1 MLTRASI
8 RVLAAL
14 LAAIALAA
22 VVITASPIA
31 AHADA
36 ADCEPTYL
44 ARDGRELFTLETKYI
59 PPPLRAFPADC
70 ASRLI
75 AEPFDD
81 GEGISVSYALLYTD
95 VEFETVLD
103 ILESF
108 ERAGWIV
115 GGAVD
120 AVDFGDGFSDEA
132 GRSAADIAAVGQEA
146 VFLRA
151 RFSDAN
157 TGSHLVEVTFAD
169 GGAYENDPALTTPSL
184 VVTVFL
190 NEAFGGTGL
199 ADPSVLSTLRT
210 IEQALPSPTQAAVIG
225 GSAVMLTLIMGYP
238 GSLLGSVVSGRWDQF
253 SKAARKRFRARAQPA
268 EGAEP
273 SNSAPSRR
281 GRFSQPSW
289 FIWIGFVASA
299 VISGFIDPNFGV
311 NWMSLRVILS
321 ALLGFAVFNL
331 AVWMLTRKI
340 IHRLEPNARGYIKF
354 RWGSL
359 VVVIAAVLIARLLEF
374 NPGVIFGLVAGLA
387 FGVALALSRS
397 AIVVVLGSAFGL
409 IAAAVGWI
417 GYSVLSPIAIGSDNV
432 VLVFFSEFLAG
443 LTIKGVSSLPL
454 ALLPLGS
461 LGGATVLKWKKWV
474 WAIAY
479 AVGVA
484 AFTVVLLGVPQ
495 SFREIPGDFARWIS
509 LFIVFGVL
517 AVAIWVIDNVLVAR
531 RKKRTPAPEPES
543 EVAAELPAE

>member
-1 MLTRASI
+1 MLTRASVRAI
-8 RVLAAL
+8 AAL
-14 LAAIALAA
+14 LAALTLAA
-22 VVITASPIA
+22 LVITATPLT

-44 ARDGRELFTLETKYI
+44 ARDGRELFTLQTKYI

-70 ASRLI
+70 ASRLV

-95 VEFETVLD
+95 VEFETVLA
-103 ILESF
+103 ILDSF
-108 ERAGWIV
+108 ERAGWID
-115 GGAVD
+115 GGAVG
-120 AVDFGDGFSDEA
+120 ALDFGDGLTDE
-132 GRSAADIAAVGQEA
+132 GGLSAADVAAVGEEA

-157 TGSHLVEVTFAD
+157 TAQHLIELTYVGGGSYV
-169 GGAYENDPALTTPSL
+169 NDPTLTAPSL

-190 NEAFGGTGL
+190 NEAFGGTGI

-210 IEQALPSPTQAAVIG
+210 IEQAMPSPTQAAVIG

-253 SKAARKRFRARAQPA
+253 SKAARKRFRARAWPA
-268 EGAEP
+268 DGADP
-273 SNSAPSRR
+273 SNDSSS
-281 GRFSQPSW
+281 GRLRFTQPSW

-299 VISGFIDPNFGV
+299 VISGFIDPNFGA
-311 NWMSLRVILS
+311 NWMSLRVIVS

-340 IHRLEPNARGYIKF
+340 IHQLDPNARGYIKF

-359 VVVIAAVLIARLLEF
+359 LVVIAAVLIARLLEF

-417 GYSVLSPIAIGSDNV
+417 GYSLLSPIAMGSDNV
-432 VLVFFSEFLAG
+432 ALVFFSEFLAG

-484 AFTVVLLGVPQ
+484 AFTLVLLGVPQ

-509 LFIVFGVL
+509 LFIVFGIL
-517 AVAIWVIDNVLVAR
+517 AVVIWVIDNVLVAR
-531 RKKRTPAPEPES
+531 RKKRTPEPEPES